1 MLDVPG
7 PEQAGSSSP
16 SCTTGFWLTP
26 FCTNFGMAL
35 KELLSPFSPEGLY
48 RQTLPFIHS
57 SDFSLVERCQRK
69 QQRSPGFSHPDNPH
83 CWGEKPDV
91 LQIGLS
97 CGRKQSPG
105 MLKKPLPG
113 AIAPGTFHVVT
124 PLRESPKSCCC
135 PSWGDIRTNRGNMP
149 SPVVAGT
156 LMCRIKRNYI
166 FSQSGLGLLLNIFF
180 FKAKFFNRRWGHNFD
195 QMPVLHN

>member
-35 KELLSPFSPEGLY
+35 KELLSPFSPEGLC

-69 QQRSPGFSHPDNPH
+69 QQRSAGFSQPDNPH

-124 PLRESPKSCCC
+124 PLRESP
-135 PSWGDIRTNRGNMP
+135 
-149 SPVVAGT
+149 SPAAVHLGVTSEQTEGT
-156 LMCRIKRNYI
+156 CLHQLWQELLCVESKGTIY
-166 FSQSGLGLLLNIFF
+166 FLSQ
-180 FKAKFFNRRWGHNFD
+180 
-195 QMPVLHN
+195 V